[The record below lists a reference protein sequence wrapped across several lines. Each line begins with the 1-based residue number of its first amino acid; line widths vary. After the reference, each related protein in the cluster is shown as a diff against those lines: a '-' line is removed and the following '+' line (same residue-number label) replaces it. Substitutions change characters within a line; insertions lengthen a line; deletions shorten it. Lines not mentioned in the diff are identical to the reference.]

1 MIEKE
6 LMDNVDSKPNGYKVT
21 INKLSD
27 HNWIPSLQ
35 RPDVPFSRR
44 SRREKYNHL
53 YDVALSDY
61 LVLRGNLT
69 SSSHPSVLFTLS
81 VVDFDPFL

>member
-53 YDVALSDY
+53 
-61 LVLRGNLT
+61 
-69 SSSHPSVLFTLS
+69 
-81 VVDFDPFL
+81 